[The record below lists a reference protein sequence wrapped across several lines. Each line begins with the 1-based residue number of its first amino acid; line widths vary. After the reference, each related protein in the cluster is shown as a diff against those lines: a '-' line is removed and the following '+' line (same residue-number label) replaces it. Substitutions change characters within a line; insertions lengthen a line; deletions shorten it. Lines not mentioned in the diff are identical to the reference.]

1 MLTLKDLAAHVG
13 VSPSAVSLVL
23 NDRHAGRVN
32 ESTAER
38 IRSAAEEMGYV
49 PNLLAR
55 GLKTRRTHTFGL
67 ISDGVA
73 SVPFAGPML
82 AGVQDTAWAAGYL
95 ALLIDTTGDADL
107 EAPSVRSLLQRD
119 VEALIVATQYHRH
132 VTRPV
137 VPPTMPLVLLDG
149 VPENGDEPV
158 DSVIPDEAGGAYAA
172 VRHLVHAGH
181 RRIALCNVSDETYIA
196 SRLRREGYERALREA
211 GIEPDPALAVEVPLA
226 ETPAAVPAARA
237 LLDRA
242 EPPTAVFCFA
252 DKLAFA
258 FYQVA
263 HQLGMSV
270 PEDLSVVGF
279 DNQPYLAEALLPGL
293 TTVQLPH
300 YDMGT
305 WAAGRAIAR
314 IRGDDIPPERR
325 LMPCPLVERD
335 SVRRLD

>member
-1 MLTLKDLAAHVG
+1 
-13 VSPSAVSLVL
+13 
-23 NDRHAGRVN
+23 
-32 ESTAER
+32 
-38 IRSAAEEMGYV
+38 
-49 PNLLAR
+49 
-55 GLKTRRTHTFGL
+55 
-67 ISDGVA
+67 
-73 SVPFAGPML
+73 
-82 AGVQDTAWAAGYL
+82 
-95 ALLIDTTGDADL
+95 
-107 EAPSVRSLLQRD
+107 
-119 VEALIVATQYHRH
+119 
-132 VTRPV
+132 
-137 VPPTMPLVLLDG
+137 MPLVLLDG

-305 WAAGRAIAR
+305 WAAGRARLRQTTRLSAR
-314 IRGDDIPPERR
+314 PRGTTTTSPGAVVPTDPTNVASHGAIESETPPQQGGSRR
-325 LMPCPLVERD
+325 CLP
-335 SVRRLD
+335 